1 MSATASRR
9 ITWLIVIGLAAG
21 FLSGLFGVGGGI
33 LMVPALIFLAGFD
46 NRKAAGTSLA
56 AIVPTS
62 LVGVFSYA
70 GSGEVHWV
78 AGLILAAGS
87 VVGAQIGAFLLERI
101 PKRALQWAFIAFL
114 VVVIVQL
121 FLVVPVRGA
130 EIELYPGSIVGLVGL
145 GLATG
150 ILSGLLG
157 IGGGIIIVPMLVMLF
172 GASDLLAKGTSLLMM
187 IPTAIS
193 GTVGNVIR
201 RNVDLPAAAIVGVSA
216 CVTTALGSTVAKLLS
231 PEVANILFAAFI
243 AVIAARMILQ
253 IVRERR
259 SR

>member
-1 MSATASRR
+1 MSQTGSRR
-9 ITWLIVIGLAAG
+9 VPWLIAIGLAAG

-33 LMVPALIFLAGFD
+33 LVVPALIFLVSFE
-46 NRKAAGTSLA
+46 NRLAAGTSLA

-62 LVGVFSYA
+62 LVGVITYA
-70 GSGEVHWV
+70 ASGSVDWW

-87 VVGAQIGAFLLERI
+87 VVGAQLGAFLLSRI

-130 EIELYPGSIVGLVGL
+130 EITLHPWSIVGLVAL
-145 GLATG
+145 GLLTG
-150 ILSGLLG
+150 VLSGLLG

-201 RNVDLPAAAIVGVSA
+201 RNVDLPAAAFVGVSA
-216 CVTTALGSTVAKLLS
+216 CLTTTLGAQVARLLS
-231 PEVANILFAAFI
+231 PEAGNILFAAFI
-243 AVIAARMILQ
+243 AVIVVRMVLQ
-253 IVRERR
+253 ILRERR
-259 SR
+259 TH